1 MTLRTRFTVAAAALI
16 LAGPALATAEES
28 VDAKAAFER
37 LKTLAGE
44 WEGDTPNGKA
54 RLTFEVIANGTTI
67 VEREQMAKMPDMVTM
82 YHLDGNRLLLTHY
95 CMAGN
100 QPRMQARRFDA
111 KTGELRFD
119 FLDATNL
126 PAETTGHMRAV
137 SMRLVDDHH
146 LTSEWQ
152 FYENAKPA
160 FVEGASYTRIR

>member
-1 MTLRTRFTVAAAALI
+1 MTLRSAFIAAAAALL
-16 LAGPALATAEES
+16 LAGPAPAAGEEA

-37 LKTLAGE
+37 LKKLAGE

-54 RLTFEVIANGTTI
+54 RLTIDVIANGTTI
-67 VEREQMAKMPDMVTM
+67 VEREQMAKAPDMVTM

-119 FLDATNL
+119 FIDATNL
-126 PAETTGHMRAV
+126 PSETTGHMRAV
-137 SMRLVDDHH
+137 SMRLVDDDH

-152 FYENAKPA
+152 FYENGKPA
-160 FVEGASYTRIR
+160 FVEGASYSRIR